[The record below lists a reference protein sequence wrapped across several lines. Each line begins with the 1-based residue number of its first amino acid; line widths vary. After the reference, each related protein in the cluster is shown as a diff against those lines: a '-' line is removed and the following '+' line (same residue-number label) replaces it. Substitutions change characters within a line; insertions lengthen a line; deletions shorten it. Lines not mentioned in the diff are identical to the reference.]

1 MANEIANVTA
11 VTEDEVQIAGAF
23 PQIIVSGTVEKP
35 FFEIVYL
42 DLKDGDIHV
51 GFGSYD
57 LAYVFQWLK
66 EYFGETRAKIIDPET
81 LRSKGRWNVDVANLK
96 ATCSECGT
104 VLSFTDEMQIPL
116 LRDLD
121 RFCYYCGADMRGE
134 SDAD

>member
-66 EYFGETRAKIIDPET
+66 EYFGETRAKIIDPES
-81 LRSKGRWNVDVANLK
+81 LRPKGRLENCPSHWYRRCSVCKVEFGKPSFNIRANY
-96 ATCSECGT
+96 C
-104 VLSFTDEMQIPL
+104 PN
-116 LRDLD
+116 
-121 RFCYYCGADMRGE
+121 CGAKMEG
-134 SDAD
+134 A

>member
-42 DLKDGDIHV
+42 DLKDGDIHI

-66 EYFGETRAKIIDPET
+66 EYFGETRAKIIDPES
-81 LRSKGRWNVDVANLK
+81 LRPKGRWESNFYK
-96 ATCSECGT
+96 ITCSSCKHSVFLGT
-104 VLSFTDEMQIPL
+104 KDPVCHKAEKENFK
-116 LRDLD
+116 
-121 RFCYYCGADMRGE
+121 FCPNCGAKMEDT
-134 SDAD
+134 